1 MVLWVEESISQD
13 LRHEPPRK
21 VIWEAEHRQH
31 HLGFPPEC
39 IDHIKLASLV
49 QSVFISGPP

>member
-49 QSVFISGPP
+49 QSVFICGPP